1 VPVTPVGAVQPIGGG
16 WRIDGDAWLLLDLP
30 ADRPLPIQVTL
41 IAEGDGDPLTM
52 SVVRRVGDRGVG
64 IATRSEP
71 PYRLAAPRVTVVR
84 VSGHGVVDDEV
95 RVGFAMAP
103 ELEASQGVALGL
115 PAGMLG
121 DDPASPRYLGQ
132 DPDGSQAWQRVQEAA
147 PGAVAPHERWD
158 APAIAPSPDDEV
170 ERVRAL
176 THGWL
181 EATLADLLAL
191 PVEQRP
197 DLQRPQ
203 PHLGLGAGARPVT
216 AAVSPLDALLTAAA
230 VDPGLARWLGL
241 AWLAPDPQ
249 PDGRND
255 LVLVTVAGR
264 WGMPRSRLA
273 DMMAMLGDP
282 GTVAAH
288 LQAVGC
294 DDQLSLTDGAP
305 HTVVDLWAQ
314 AVVSRSAPPDPP
326 PALVLHADLA
336 PRWLSRPPGAARQSL
351 RLDGVAPLGQ
361 VGVARV
367 GADAQPVPLAGTVDP
382 PGRARPQAATD
393 GAVLTDQVE
402 APDGTPLDYRAWQA
416 DLFGRWGPEST
427 AQAPPPARPALPV
440 PDPQVWVREPAA
452 PPAGEQ
458 PFSTSVW
465 VRVPVPS
472 ALPGQP
478 PVTRVT
484 VRLAG
489 TTPVTSAVQAPDT
502 VVLEADG
509 PPTTRT
515 EPVRRAALTVHF
527 TADDGSSSQSLPLTL
542 TFTDPRPPVP
552 APVPAAL
559 RFSSRGD
566 ASGRAALALDLPV
579 LAGVTGWHI
588 YLTSETSLRRA
599 GVPGPEPGGVRDAR
613 ASQWLA
619 GADAWSQQRFECL
632 TPTPVAPPTYLL
644 ELPGDLAEIAFVR
657 LVPVGAG
664 GGTPPFGQCPTQ
676 AVAVP
681 WSVAPA
687 PPDLEAADDDALSVR
702 ITARP
707 GRVPAA
713 AYRLRMGPDDTA
725 ALRSLPIVAEG
736 PLDADG
742 SVVTLPALRPFARV
756 QVVAEVQGEAEAGN
770 PPSPGMWSA
779 ASAPL
784 HLLRVPA
791 DPVDAGLT
799 TVLAADGPGLRLDAT
814 VTGLPRPLPPGFRL
828 RVLRR
833 PSDGPPVVTDVP
845 LVDGEPPHATLALP
859 ADGGDLFVSLVDPLD
874 RSSSPARVVPA

>member
-1 VPVTPVGAVQPIGGG
+1 MSRPAPPRALGVHAMLSDGSSPWLPPGVPLRVVTSPAIGFPLGPLAVHLTPMGEIPDIEVPVTPLGAVQPIGGG

-382 PGRARPQAATD
+382 PAPRWTTAPGRPTCSAG
-393 GAVLTDQVE
+393 GAPSPPHRHRLLPAQRCRCPTRRCGC
-402 APDGTPLDYRAWQA
+402 ASPRRHPRA
-416 DLFGRWGPEST
+416 
-427 AQAPPPARPALPV
+427 
-440 PDPQVWVREPAA
+440 
-452 PPAGEQ
+452 
-458 PFSTSVW
+458 
-465 VRVPVPS
+465 
-472 ALPGQP
+472 
-478 PVTRVT
+478 
-484 VRLAG
+484 
-489 TTPVTSAVQAPDT
+489 
-502 VVLEADG
+502 
-509 PPTTRT
+509 
-515 EPVRRAALTVHF
+515 
-527 TADDGSSSQSLPLTL
+527 
-542 TFTDPRPPVP
+542 
-552 APVPAAL
+552 
-559 RFSSRGD
+559 SSRSRRRCGCACPSRRRCP
-566 ASGRAALALDLPV
+566 AS
-579 LAGVTGWHI
+579 
-588 YLTSETSLRRA
+588 
-599 GVPGPEPGGVRDAR
+599 
-613 ASQWLA
+613 
-619 GADAWSQQRFECL
+619 
-632 TPTPVAPPTYLL
+632 LL
-644 ELPGDLAEIAFVR
+644 
-657 LVPVGAG
+657 
-664 GGTPPFGQCPTQ
+664 
-676 AVAVP
+676 
-681 WSVAPA
+681 
-687 PPDLEAADDDALSVR
+687 
-702 ITARP
+702 
-707 GRVPAA
+707 
-713 AYRLRMGPDDTA
+713 
-725 ALRSLPIVAEG
+725 
-736 PLDADG
+736 
-742 SVVTLPALRPFARV
+742 
-756 QVVAEVQGEAEAGN
+756 
-770 PPSPGMWSA
+770 
-779 ASAPL
+779 
-784 HLLRVPA
+784 
-791 DPVDAGLT
+791 
-799 TVLAADGPGLRLDAT
+799 
-814 VTGLPRPLPPGFRL
+814 
-828 RVLRR
+828 
-833 PSDGPPVVTDVP
+833 
-845 LVDGEPPHATLALP
+845 
-859 ADGGDLFVSLVDPLD
+859 
-874 RSSSPARVVPA
+874 